1 MPRVAN
7 SKPSNFSPN
16 TYHTCWSDRR
26 LLVRASRP
34 LEKGELITICKVPPL
49 LISLVWWDRVAVGR
63 VVKGLGE
70 DGEVCEGGVVDLAG
84 GQHSDP
90 QLSIAVVVWWY

>member
-34 LEKGELITICKVPPL
+34 IEKGELITICKVPAL
-49 LISLVWWDRVAVGR
+49 LIS
-63 VVKGLGE
+63 
-70 DGEVCEGGVVDLAG
+70 
-84 GQHSDP
+84 
-90 QLSIAVVVWWY
+90 VVWWERVPVGRAVKVVKFVKVEWLTWLVVNILILNCQ